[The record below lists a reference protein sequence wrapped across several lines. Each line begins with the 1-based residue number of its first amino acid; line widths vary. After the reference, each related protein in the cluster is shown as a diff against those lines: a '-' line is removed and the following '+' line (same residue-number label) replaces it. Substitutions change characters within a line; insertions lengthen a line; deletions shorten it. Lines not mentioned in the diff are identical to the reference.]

1 MLLSTSN
8 RRVFN
13 KLCEWLESSEKLLT
27 LTELTQ
33 TAQTF
38 ATSDTQIYSEKWL
51 KHKLTKRYG
60 DHVFFAEVSSR
71 RNVVCFRNMA
81 SYIINDKWYADR
93 LSNMYDKAKR
103 VVVATDKLVRSE
115 IREAN
120 YRTDT
125 YLSRS
130 SISSLHRATQWL
142 TQLLRDF

>member
-1 MLLSTSN
+1 MGTM
-8 RRVFN
+8 F
-13 KLCEWLESSEKLLT
+13 
-27 LTELTQ
+27 
-33 TAQTF
+33 
-38 ATSDTQIYSEKWL
+38 
-51 KHKLTKRYG
+51 
-60 DHVFFAEVSSR
+60 FFAEVSSR

-93 LSNMYDKAKR
+93 LSNMYDKAQR

-130 SISSLHRATQWL
+130 GISSLHRATQWL